1 MPMVVGLEALVAVEE
16 LYKMSTVKKT
26 AKWIKGQAEQLHDVI
41 SGNFDERMGSTV
53 SQIAKRLKKGE
64 TPAQIKR
71 SILKGNPF
79 NPNVLVKGGES
90 NVILRS
96 RSKLGNKPKRT

>member
-1 MPMVVGLEALVAVEE
+1 
-16 LYKMSTVKKT
+16 MSTVKKT
-26 AKWIKGQAEQLHDVI
+26 AKWIQGQAEQLHDVI

-79 NPNVLVKGGES
+79 NPNVLIKGGER
-90 NVILRS
+90 NVILKSS
-96 RSKLGNKPKRT
+96 RKLPKTKGT

>member
-1 MPMVVGLEALVAVEE
+1 
-16 LYKMSTVKKT
+16 MSTVKKT
-26 AKWIKGQAEQLHDVI
+26 AKWIKGQAEQIHDVL

-53 SQIAKRLKKGE
+53 KQIKKRLEKGE

-79 NPNVLVKGGES
+79 NPNVLIKGGES
-90 NVILRS
+90 NIMLKNS
-96 RSKLGNKPKRT
+96 GKSLPKTKGT

>member
-1 MPMVVGLEALVAVEE
+1 
-16 LYKMSTVKKT
+16 MSTVKRTSKC
-26 AKWIKGQAEQLHDVI
+26 IKGQAEQIHDVLRVD
-41 SGNFDERMGSTV
+41 FDKRMGSTV

-79 NPNVLVKGGES
+79 NPNVLIKGGES
-90 NVILRS
+90 NIMLKNS
-96 RSKLGNKPKRT
+96 GKSLPKTKGT

>member
-1 MPMVVGLEALVAVEE
+1 
-16 LYKMSTVKKT
+16 MSTVKRT
-26 AKWIKGQAEQLHDVI
+26 AKWIKGQADQIHEVL
-41 SGNFDERMGSTV
+41 SGDFDKRMGSTV

-79 NPNVLVKGGES
+79 NPNVLIKGGES
-90 NVILRS
+90 NIMLKNS
-96 RSKLGNKPKRT
+96 GKSLPKTKGT